1 MKQQHP
7 LLPDGVVALTVEK
20 CMKKIVILLFFFITS
35 SASAG
40 IIIGGT
46 RLIFHGDKKQHS
58 ISIENPD
65 SKPFLIQSWTEDS
78 EGNRLQPH
86 NAFIVTPPLFRL
98 NGMEKNLLRIIRTA
112 SALPQDRETL
122 FWLNIKSIPST
133 TDTERNT
140 LQIAVR
146 SRLKLI
152 FRPESLDDETP
163 EALTHQLSWKK
174 VGDKLQ
180 VTNPTGYY
188 MNFLYIAI
196 NGKKVVDGGL
206 IAPRSSALLDTSTK
220 ISSGDL
226 SWKIINDYGGSGD
239 VHHASL

>member
-1 MKQQHP
+1 
-7 LLPDGVVALTVEK
+7 
-20 CMKKIVILLFFFITS
+20 MKKISGMIFFLFFFVAS
-35 SASAG
+35 STSAG

-46 RLIFHGDKKQHS
+46 RLIYHGDKKQHS

-78 EGNRLQPH
+78 EGNRLKSPH
-86 NAFIVTPPLFRL
+86 AFIVTPPLFRL
-98 NGMEKNLLRIIRTA
+98 NGMEKNLLRIIKTA
-112 SALPQDRETL
+112 SALPQDRESL

-146 SRLKLI
+146 SRLKLL
-152 FRPESLDDETP
+152 FRPESLDHETP
-163 EALTHQLSWKK
+163 EAFTHQLSWKK

-196 NGKKVVDGGL
+196 NDKKVMEGGL
-206 IAPRSSALLDTSTK
+206 IAPHSSALLDTSGSITR
-220 ISSGDL
+220 GAL